1 MALIRVEAMEE
12 REARVMSG
20 IGVGNER
27 ISCLIK
33 LSFLGGREHK
43 IRGVMES
50 QRCNLEQFFASL
62 HFEDGGRA
70 YLG

>member
-1 MALIRVEAMEE
+1 
-12 REARVMSG
+12 MSG

-33 LSFLGGREHK
+33 LKLFGGREHK

>member
-1 MALIRVEAMEE
+1 MFDK
-12 REARVMSG
+12 
-20 IGVGNER
+20 
-27 ISCLIK
+27 IK
-33 LSFLGGREHK
+33 AFWRGREHK
-43 IRGVMES
+43 IGGVMES